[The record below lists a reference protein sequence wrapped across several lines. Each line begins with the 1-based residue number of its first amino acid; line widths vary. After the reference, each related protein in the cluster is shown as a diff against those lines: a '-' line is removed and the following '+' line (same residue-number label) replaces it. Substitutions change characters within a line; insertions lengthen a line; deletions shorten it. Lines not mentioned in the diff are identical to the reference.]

1 MSSKKQQKKA
11 DAKIQLQIQ
20 KAAADGK
27 IRASELQKLRMTYS
41 QGDIARVLAPFALSN
56 PNVKVG
62 KGASKDTGVKVKQG
76 VATYTPT
83 TYDTYYA
90 GKLGTRTPS
99 PNSSLFVNNSS
110 GGYTYVGGMQ
120 APMAS
125 APAQESAMDISSYTP
140 STYTPTPLADAQSGY
155 GSGGSTA
162 PDPAPSPSQFLPG
175 GMGSSVDSG
184 ATGFRRKKSSAR
196 SAGLT
201 TKGAAR
207 LRINPS
213 FSSSSG
219 LNIGI

>member
-1 MSSKKQQKKA
+1 MAKKKQDDSKLQL
-11 DAKIQLQIQ
+11 KIE

-27 IRASELQKLRMTYS
+27 IRGSELRKLGMLYG

-56 PNVKVG
+56 PNVSIG
-62 KGASKDTGVKVKQG
+62 KGARKASGVRVKDG

-90 GKLGTRTPS
+90 GKLGTSTPS

-110 GGYTYVGGMQ
+110 GGYTYMGGKQ
-120 APMAS
+120 APMQMPTAEE
-125 APAQESAMDISSYTP
+125 PTTDPSSVTP
-140 STYTPTPLADAQSGY
+140 SVYSPTPLADAQSGY